1 MPILLL
7 VLMPFAMVF
16 VSAAVV
22 LCTVDLAYADD
33 EPLHYIPSNGDIDR
47 TD

>member
-7 VLMPFAMVF
+7 VSMPFALAF
-16 VSAAVV
+16 ISAVIV
-22 LCTVDLAYADD
+22 LCTVDLAYIDD
-33 EPLHYIPSNGDIDR
+33 EPLHYIPSNSDADR